1 MQKETFQL
9 MNEAS
14 QLLDQFIE
22 DIVLLE
28 KKIIEQKSDSD
39 VEYFVA
45 IAILLDSETRK
56 SIINYANRFKIQAD
70 VFEKFEE
77 FYESIE
83 KKDYK
88 ALFYTTQTV
97 TQKHS
102 KTLDSLKIKRVVV
115 VSDALVEDA
124 PVEGTWS
131 GYFQM
136 KTPPTNPSLH
146 SIELIRKGNLSEYLR
161 VMKKLKDDAVKASK
175 TKYYLEIIKQNHKE
189 HFLKYVEI
197 KREIFKLKQQLK
209 NGV

>member
-9 MNEAS
+9 INEAS

-28 KKIIEQKSDSD
+28 RKIIEQKNDND

-45 IAILLDSETRK
+45 IALLLDSETRK
-56 SIINYANRFKIQAD
+56 SIVNYANRFKIQAD
-70 VFEKFEE
+70 IFEKFEE
-77 FYESIE
+77 FHESVE

-97 TQKHS
+97 SQKHS
-102 KTLDSLKIKRVVV
+102 KILDNLRIKRVVV
-115 VSDALVEDA
+115 VSDAPVEET

-161 VMKKLKDDAVKASK
+161 IMKRLKDDAVKASK
-175 TKYYLEIIKQNHKE
+175 TRYYLEIIKQNHKE
-189 HFLKYVEI
+189 HFLKYIEI
-197 KREIFKLKQQLK
+197 KKEILKIKQQLK
-209 NGV
+209 NGF